1 MKRVFLLVLTA
12 AMVLCLFGCGK
23 AELPKEAKLGETL
36 KTDLVEVTLTD
47 FGFAEEGV
55 SIDEEKPDVFCKPI
69 PFPYALTGNESMD
82 NFTLR
87 ASQSTYVRAT
97 EEKCVVYLEYTVKI
111 TADETVTQAVGMPQI
126 HFNDAEHYTLN
137 ATFGAQLSDDF
148 NDLDA
153 LFGAQP
159 SGRFNKQYDGVY
171 YSSSSGDSWSS
182 MNMFWAPDTEYL
194 CRGVAKIPVEVESN
208 TDAPLTVSFSLPN
221 SDGSNETY
229 TFTIR

>member
-1 MKRVFLLVLTA
+1 MLVLTA

-23 AELPKEAKLGETL
+23 AELPKEGPVGTTL
-36 KTDLVEVTLTD
+36 KSDMVEVTLTD

-55 SIDEEKPDVFCKPI
+55 SIDEEKPDIFCKPI
-69 PFPYALTGNESMD
+69 PFPYALTGNELMD
-82 NFTLR
+82 NFTLQ

-111 TADETVTQAVGMPQI
+111 TADEMVKQGVGMPSI
-126 HFNDAEHYTLN
+126 HFNDAEHYRLN
-137 ATFGAQLSDDF
+137 AISGLHLADYFPE
-148 NDLDA
+148 
-153 LFGAQP
+153 QP
-159 SGRFNKQYDGVY
+159 DGVY
-171 YSSSSGDSWSS
+171 YASSSGGDSWKG
-182 MNMFWAPDTEYL
+182 MNMFWDPDTEYL

-221 SDGSNETY
+221 SDGSDETY

>member
-1 MKRVFLLVLTA
+1 MKRVFLLALAA

-55 SIDEEKPDVFCKPI
+55 SIDEEQPEVFCKPI
-69 PFPYALTGNESMD
+69 PFPYQLTGNDSMD
-82 NFTLR
+82 NLTLQL
-87 ASQSTYVRAT
+87 SQGTYIRKT

-111 TADETVTQAVGMPQI
+111 NDKEMLKQSVGMPHI
-126 HFNDAEHYTLN
+126 YFNGSERYDLNAISGKALADYFND
-137 ATFGAQLSDDF
+137 
-148 NDLDA
+148 
-153 LFGAQP
+153 
-159 SGRFNKQYDGVY
+159 QYDGVY

-208 TDAPLTVSFSLPN
+208 TDASLTVSFSLPN
-221 SDGSNETY
+221 SDGTSESY
-229 TFTIR
+229 SFIIR

>member
-1 MKRVFLLVLTA
+1 MKRVLLLVVAA

-23 AELPKEAKLGETL
+23 TELPKEAKLGETL

-55 SIDEEKPDVFCKPI
+55 SIDEEQPDILCKPI
-69 PFPYALTGNESMD
+69 PFPYQITGNEMMD
-82 NFTLR
+82 NLTLQL
-87 ASQSTYVRAT
+87 SQGTYVRKT

-111 TADETVTQAVGMPQI
+111 NAKEMLKQSVGMPHI
-126 HFNDAEHYTLN
+126 HFNGSERYDLN
-137 ATFGAQLSDDF
+137 AISGKSLADYF
-148 NDLDA
+148 N
-153 LFGAQP
+153 G
-159 SGRFNKQYDGVY
+159 QYDGVY

-208 TDAPLTVSFSLPN
+208 TDAPLTVSFGLPS
-221 SDGSNETY
+221 SDGTSESY
-229 TFTIR
+229 SFIIR

>member
-23 AELPKEAKLGETL
+23 AELPKEGPVGTTL
-36 KTDLVEVTLTD
+36 KSDMVEVTLTD

-55 SIDEEKPDVFCKPI
+55 SIDEEKPDILCKPI
-69 PFPYALTGNESMD
+69 PFPYALTGNERMD
-82 NFTLR
+82 NLTLEL
-87 ASQSTYVRAT
+87 SQGTYVRAT

-111 TADETVTQAVGMPQI
+111 TADEMVKQGVGLPSI

-137 ATFGAQLSDDF
+137 AISGAALSDHFHGQFD
-148 NDLDA
+148 
-153 LFGAQP
+153 GA
-159 SGRFNKQYDGVY
+159 Y
-171 YSSSSGDSWSS
+171 YASSSGGDSWKG

-194 CRGVAKIPVEVESN
+194 CRGVAKIPVEVQSN

>member
-23 AELPKEAKLGETL
+23 AELPKEGPVGTTL
-36 KTDLVEVTLTD
+36 KSDMVEVTLTD

-69 PFPYALTGNESMD
+69 PFPYALTGNELMD
-82 NFTLR
+82 NFTLQT
-87 ASQSTYVRAT
+87 SQRTYVRAT

-111 TADETVTQAVGMPQI
+111 TADEMVKQGVGLPSI
-126 HFNDAEHYTLN
+126 HFNDAEHYSLN
-137 ATFGAQLSDDF
+137 AI
-148 NDLDA
+148 
-153 LFGAQP
+153 
-159 SGRFNKQYDGVY
+159 SGEVLADYFPEQFDGVY
-171 YSSSSGDSWSS
+171 YSSSSGGDSWKG

-221 SDGSNETY
+221 SDGSDETY

>member
-23 AELPKEAKLGETL
+23 AELPKEGPVGTTL
-36 KTDLVEVTLTD
+36 KSDMVEVTLTD

-55 SIDEEKPDVFCKPI
+55 SIDEEKPDIFCKPI
-69 PFPYALTGNESMD
+69 PFPYALTGNERMD
-82 NFTLR
+82 NLTLQL
-87 ASQSTYVRAT
+87 SQSTYVRAT

-111 TADETVTQAVGMPQI
+111 TADEMVKQSVGMPHI

-137 ATFGAQLSDDF
+137 AISGLVLSDYF
-148 NDLDA
+148 
-153 LFGAQP
+153 P
-159 SGRFNKQYDGVY
+159 EQYDGVY
-171 YSSSSGDSWSS
+171 YASSSGNSWRS

-221 SDGSNETY
+221 SDGTSESY
-229 TFTIR
+229 TFIIR